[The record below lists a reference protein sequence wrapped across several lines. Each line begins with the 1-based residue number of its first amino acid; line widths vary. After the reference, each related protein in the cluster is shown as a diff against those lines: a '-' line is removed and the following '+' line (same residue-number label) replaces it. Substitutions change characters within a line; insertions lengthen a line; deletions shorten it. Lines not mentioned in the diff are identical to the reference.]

1 MPVIADMIEQHN
13 KILAFVEQES
23 AAFAERMKPY
33 NEALEV
39 LTQACL
45 QFLNDSGQQNA
56 KTEHGTAYKKSF
68 MSAKVSDRTAFLD
81 FIFAPLVEAYCPQD
95 VSGEEIRSVL
105 ANRLAFLDA
114 RVLKDPVKDWR
125 EQHHGDP
132 PGVTT
137 ETTVKCHIRRT

>member
-1 MPVIADMIEQHN
+1 MDIGQLVEQHN

-68 MSAKVSDRTAFLD
+68 MSAKVSNRQAFLD
-81 FIFAPLVEAYCPQD
+81 F
-95 VSGEEIRSVL
+95 VL
-105 ANRLAFLDA
+105 ANHLEFLDA